1 MKESSDLSA
10 VVRIEQL
17 RYARLLDVT
26 SRLGFVALL
35 AGFLAYVTGWLD
47 LHVTV
52 TELPQLWSLPLGE
65 YLARTKSPTG
75 WAWLAHLHKG
85 EYAGLLG
92 IALLSGGSIVCLA
105 SIVPLYARRRDSVY
119 AILCL
124 LEILVLL
131 VAASGAVMPGH

>member
-35 AGFLAYVTGWLD
+35 AGFVAYATGWLE

-52 TELPQLWSLPLGE
+52 AELPQLWSLPLGD
-65 YLARTKSPTG
+65 YLTRTQSPTG
-75 WAWLAHLHKG
+75 WAWIAHLHKG

-92 IALLSGGSIVCLA
+92 IALLSGCSIVCLA
-105 SIVPLYARRRDSVY
+105 SIVPLYARRRDIVY